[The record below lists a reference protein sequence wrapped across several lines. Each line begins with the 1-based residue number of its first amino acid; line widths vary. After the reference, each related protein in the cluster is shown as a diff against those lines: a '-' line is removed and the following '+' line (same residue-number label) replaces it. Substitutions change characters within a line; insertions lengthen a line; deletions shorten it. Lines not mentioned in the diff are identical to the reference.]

1 MKKIFSINETIKKLV
16 DLSEMH
22 KRIEIEC
29 IEENGTITLNIKKKL
44 SFEAKKEKI
53 IGQIGNAVRYL
64 SLLDGE
70 TKIATL
76 VEEAENNCFK
86 VTEILSKNPDEFGSF
101 EFVNI
106 YDIQALAH
114 YNYLTEKYE
123 FEELIDNIKLCPH
136 L

>member
-86 VTEILSKNPDEFGSF
+86 VTDEFGSF